1 VKLDWAAV
9 AAARKRWLARDLT
22 HREAREQWLDA
33 VRGVAAA
40 LVRGG
45 YGTGRVIE
53 TGGIWPERFT
63 VTPPSGE
70 TVTVHVTPG
79 PGDVQNLAAR
89 EIRDCRVRAAEDLL
103 ARFCKAGQ
111 PVPQVV
117 ADWAGSHGVALSD
130 CPACRDARLG
140 QPWTSKSWAG

>member
-9 AAARKRWLARDLT
+9 IAARERWLARDAA
-22 HREAREQWLDA
+22 HREARERWLDA

-53 TGGIWPERFT
+53 TGGVWPERFT

-70 TVTVHVTPG
+70 AVTVHVTPG
-79 PGDVQNLAAR
+79 PRGWQNLVAQ
-89 EIRDCRVRAAEDLL
+89 EIRDCRVRLAEDLL
-103 ARFCKAGQ
+103 ARFREAEQ

-117 ADWAGSHGVALSD
+117 ADWAGSHGVAASP
-130 CPACRDARLG
+130 PATVRGPHR
-140 QPWTSKSWAG
+140 